1 MENKINMFIKD
12 KKGAYKFKN
21 SNLRFHGMK
30 MDINGNPCFVLS
42 TPNQRAFSVQQPYS
56 ITIHCSMKNRKSQES
71 GVEIVEKNI
80 KGYPFKSEEEFESYV
95 IDLAKSRKHVKV
107 YDNNFSCGKGNFSAK
122 DGERKFAW
130 YKPNSS
136 IKSNFENSDQS
147 ITDYV
152 KENCSLSEISEDFL
166 MGVDIEDI
174 ESEDDLY
181 ESGVDYIYEH
191 SDIISYNRAMKFLQ
205 ENDPSLRQAFDCA
218 EEFGCDVKSLNSEL
232 LATLL
237 NTRYNIDDWGKDYES
252 IWEAMEEYRSNNDDD
267 SNMSIH
273 ELSAQHDARKS
284 FYGKA
289 QVDVDDKTGV
299 QTLYSYGTKVAQ
311 YNPKTKKFTAYP
323 EAYTS
328 MTTRRHVREFMKQ
341 NDVPASD
348 FSILDD
354 TKDVLR
360 AGGKLAG
367 NIVKDTLSNGGILM
381 F

>member
-107 YDNNFSCGKGNFSAK
+107 YDNNFSCGKGNFGISNNPNYFGDWFGEGQIDYDKVINKNGKGDLYLVKIWSGKGSILDIYLVKAEYIDKAIDMVFEWSYENEGANKIVFDSNYIMERCEEDFKKYPDMFGSDLSDDYEEFEMRYLDDFISSENGYYALADNFFIGKLDGEDKDKGNFSAK
-122 DGERKFAW
+122 DGE
-130 YKPNSS
+130 
-136 IKSNFENSDQS
+136 
-147 ITDYV
+147 
-152 KENCSLSEISEDFL
+152 
-166 MGVDIEDI
+166 
-174 ESEDDLY
+174 
-181 ESGVDYIYEH
+181 
-191 SDIISYNRAMKFLQ
+191 
-205 ENDPSLRQAFDCA
+205 
-218 EEFGCDVKSLNSEL
+218 
-232 LATLL
+232 
-237 NTRYNIDDWGKDYES
+237 
-252 IWEAMEEYRSNNDDD
+252 
-267 SNMSIH
+267 
-273 ELSAQHDARKS
+273 RKS